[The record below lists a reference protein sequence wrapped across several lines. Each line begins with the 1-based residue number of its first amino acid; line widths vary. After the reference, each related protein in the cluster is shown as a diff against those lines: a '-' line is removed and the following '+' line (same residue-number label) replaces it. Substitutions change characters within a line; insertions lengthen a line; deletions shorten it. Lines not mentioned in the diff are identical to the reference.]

1 MVHILISTHPFGSI
15 LGSDESPHPT
25 LALNPLFVTI
35 GPLVIKILS
44 VFVVLGEDNI
54 LVHILISTHLF
65 GSNLGSEESSHYMP
79 SLNFLFMMIGPLV
92 IKIMSV
98 CVVLGGGQHFGM

>member
-44 VFVVLGEDNI
+44 VFVVLREDNI
-54 LVHILISTHLF
+54 LVHTLITTHPF
-65 GSNLGSEESSHYMP
+65 DMILGSEE
-79 SLNFLFMMIGPLV
+79 GP
-92 IKIMSV
+92 MSYA
-98 CVVLGGGQHFGM
+98 CS